1 MPLTVPRAVE
11 RMVGM
16 VIVLLLTLASLSSV
30 HAQEDAPWQIA
41 VAGPMS
47 GDSEA
52 LGRAMLNSTQL
63 RVDAINEAGG
73 IDGKPVNIVVH
84 DDPARSP
91 LMGGRCWSSAIGPV
105 DLPSPPVPSTRK
117 PASR

>member
-1 MPLTVPRAVE
+1 
-11 RMVGM
+11 M

-52 LGRAMLNSTQL
+52 N
-63 RVDAINEAGG
+63 
-73 IDGKPVNIVVH
+73 
-84 DDPARSP
+84 
-91 LMGGRCWSSAIGPV
+91 
-105 DLPSPPVPSTRK
+105 
-117 PASR
+117 